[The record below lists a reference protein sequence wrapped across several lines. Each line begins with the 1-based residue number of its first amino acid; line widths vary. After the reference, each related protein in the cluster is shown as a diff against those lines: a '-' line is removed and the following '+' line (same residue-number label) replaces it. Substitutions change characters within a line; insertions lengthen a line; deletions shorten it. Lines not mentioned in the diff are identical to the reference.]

1 MDQLLSQL
9 VPINRIGHDGFN
21 WWVGQVEGTAADEPN
36 NKGGYRYKV
45 RIVGDHPQSKEILD
59 TKDLPWA
66 NVMMPVTVPFMPGN
80 EGGASAQLIEGCW
93 VVGFYLDPEKQKPL
107 IMGSIGQTPGSTTIV
122 KNVRPGDLPFTT
134 GIRTARHNPAKDG
147 QPAPENPKGGA
158 SDKTNQHGGGVAD
171 GSTNKDG
178 KPRVPVPP
186 SQQTE
191 DAEKWCQSVA
201 EKCDK
206 QNVGSSIKGILG
218 ELLAATQGN
227 GGQLGDY
234 LVNKATG
241 GIYGVVGEARK
252 YVNKMMFVIQH
263 FIAKV
268 KGFIIQK
275 LENAVKDLINALLL
289 PSEKGNVLTPVTEFF
304 NKLLK
309 DLGCKMDD
317 LGNRLAKWITN
328 VLMDLVT
335 QIYKSVACQIDALVN
350 GILSKINSL
359 MEDILSTILGPL
371 QDILGA
377 IAGPLNIIGGAIS
390 YVLSLLGISCS
401 GPDQTCSEY
410 KKICTDGSKEE
421 QGKEDEK
428 NEKDFLD
435 NLISG
440 IDNLFPATGADYT
453 QYTCSEAY
461 GGRTLEVTTI
471 GFTGGVPLPDGT
483 GSISESQKIVYTI
496 SDTVVVEGGDAEFIV
511 TRSGYTSTASSV
523 KYSTIS
529 NQGTATAGVD
539 YEIVNDILG
548 FAPNETSKTFKIKT
562 FINPEK
568 ESKET
573 FFVSV
578 KLNSPEVKSGVKT
591 YFSKNI
597 GKCEITETSGTPD
610 PYTPLITNPDYNID
624 KAFTP
629 SIIGTPTPSNNY
641 TGGNTAQGGVTD
653 SPYYEVTSDKTSVVE
668 GEFIVFTVTT
678 KNVPNGTVA
687 YYTISGVTSSD
698 IIGNSLTGSFVVN
711 QSTAKVVIGIAED
724 DEPETTE
731 TLTFTINGTGANAS
745 VLIVPD
751 KNKKGQGGSLED
763 YDKGVGDSSETSYLD
778 FALPTTKKPITDG
791 NGGII
796 EIPIDKPGSP
806 WAEPPYV
813 FIGGQGLGATA
824 KALLDQNGYL
834 TEIRVQSS
842 GYGYT
847 KNLAEDNGVRCIID
861 TFTII
866 RPGIGYTETPDM
878 YIDGE
883 LGVAEAIINEDGYVI
898 GGRVLDRTRTFDKFP
913 DILIVGGGGYGAK
926 LLPSLVCLEQDALVT
941 VGATKI
947 GTGRYVDCP

>member
-1 MDQLLSQL
+1 MDQALSQL
-9 VPINRIGHDGFN
+9 YPIQRIGQDGFD

-45 RIVGDHPQSKEILD
+45 RIVGDHPQSFEILP

-66 NVMMPVTVPFMPGN
+66 SVMMPVTVPFMPGN
-80 EGGASAQLIEGCW
+80 EGGASAQLVEGCW
-93 VVGFYLDPEKQKPL
+93 VIGFYLDPERQKPI
-107 IMGSIGQTPGSTTIV
+107 IMGSIGQTPSATTIV

-134 GIRTARHNPAKDG
+134 GIRTARFNPAKDG
-147 QPAPENPKGGA
+147 PAAPENPKGGP
-158 SDKTNQHGGGVAD
+158 SDVTNTHGGGVAD
-171 GSTNKDG
+171 GSTDKDG
-178 KPRVPVPP
+178 NARVPVPP

-191 DAEKWCQSVA
+191 DRENWCQSVA

-206 QNVGSSIKGILG
+206 QDLGSEVKNILG
-218 ELLAATQGN
+218 ELLAATQGT

-234 LVNKATG
+234 LINKATG
-241 GIYGVVGEARK
+241 GIYSVVGEARK
-252 YVNKMMFVIQH
+252 YTNKMMFVVQH

-268 KGFIIQK
+268 KGFIVQK
-275 LENAVKDLINALLL
+275 IENAVKDLINALLV

-304 NKLLK
+304 NKMLK
-309 DLGCKMDD
+309 DLGCKMED
-317 LGNRLAKWITN
+317 LGNRLARWLTN

-335 QIYKSVACQIDALVN
+335 QIYKVVACQIDTLVN

-359 MEDILSTILGPL
+359 MEDVLSSILGPL

-377 IAGPLNIIGGAIS
+377 IAGPLNIIGSAIN

-410 KKICTDGSKEE
+410 RKICTDGSKDEKKEEE
-421 QGKEDEK
+421 QKK
-428 NEKDFLD
+428 EKDFLD
-435 NLISG
+435 NLISS

-461 GGRTLEVTTI
+461 GGKTLEVTTI
-471 GFTGGVPLPDGT
+471 GFTGGVPLPGGT
-483 GSISESQKIVYTI
+483 GSISESQKIVYSI
-496 SDTVVVEGGDAEFIV
+496 SDTTVVEGGDAIFTV
-511 TRSGYTSTASSV
+511 TRSGYTSIASSV
-523 KYSTIS
+523 KYSTIAG
-529 NQGTATAGVD
+529 QGTATAGVD
-539 YEIVNDILG
+539 YASVNDILG
-548 FAPNETSKTFKIKT
+548 FTPGETSKTIKIKT
-562 FINPEK
+562 FINIEK
-568 ESKET
+568 ESDET
-573 FFVSV
+573 FFVSIS
-578 KLNSPEVKSGVKT
+578 LNSPVGKSGVKT
-591 YFSKNI
+591 QYGKNI
-597 GKCEITETSGTPD
+597 GKAVITEIRTTPT
-610 PYTPLITNPDYNID
+610 PYSPISTNPDYNID
-624 KAFTP
+624 ETFT
-629 SIIGTPTPSNNY
+629 SNITGTPTPPDNY
-641 TGGNTAQGGVTD
+641 TGGNNAFGGATD
-653 SPYYEVTSDKTSVVE
+653 TPYYSVTSDKTSVVE
-668 GEFIVFTVTT
+668 GEFVVFTVET

-698 IIGNSLTGSFVVN
+698 VIGDSLTGSFVVN
-711 QSTAKVVIGIAED
+711 QSTAKIVIGIAED

-731 TLTFTINGTGANAS
+731 TLTFSINGTGANAS

-751 KNKKGQGGSLED
+751 KNKKGKGGNLED
-763 YDKGVGDSSETSYLD
+763 YDEGVGDSPETSYLD
-778 FALPTTKKPITDG
+778 FSLPTTKDPITDE

-796 EIPIDKPGSP
+796 EIPIDNPGSP

-813 FIGGQGLGATA
+813 FVGGQGLGATA
-824 KALLDQNGYL
+824 KALLDENGYL
-834 TEIRVQSS
+834 TEIRVQSP
-842 GYGYT
+842 GYGYK
-847 KNLAEDNGVRCIID
+847 KNLAQDNSVRCIID

-866 RPGIGYTETPDM
+866 RPGLGYTETPDV

-898 GGRVLDRTRTFDKFP
+898 GGRVLDRTRTFNKFP